1 MSTIL
6 RSEPPEPVTVEGEL
20 EELPPVPPKADRQK
34 QVALYAFLAFFVAVI
49 GCSVWYMVSRRAS
62 TPPPPS
68 APKEVVAAQPVPAV
82 VEPPKTAAVTPA
94 SPAPAKTEPV
104 APAAVASTTAPP
116 PPPAPLPPRA
126 TPLPQGFEQPEPNR
140 AYLQVG
146 SLERGVAEV
155 IAQGLRTRGIQTTI
169 APGVTPIV
177 SRIIVGPFESSA
189 DMEAVNKHLNGLGF
203 RPFPRRFG
211 TEELRKLLAEGAQ
224 TTSTETA
231 SSPPDV
237 RR

>member
-1 MSTIL
+1 MSIEPVGMSTIL
-6 RSEPPEPVTVEGEL
+6 RSEPPEPVTVEGDL

-49 GCSVWYMVSRRAS
+49 GCSIWYMVSRRAS
-62 TPPPPS
+62 NPPP
-68 APKEVVAAQPVPAV
+68 PKEVVAAQPIPAAV
-82 VEPPKTAAVTPA
+82 VEAPKPAVA
-94 SPAPAKTEPV
+94 APAVAEPAKV
-104 APAAVASTTAPP
+104 AVTAPP
-116 PPPAPLPPRA
+116 APQPPAPLPPRA
-126 TPLPQGFEQPEPNR
+126 TPLPQGFEQPEANR

-155 IAQGLRTRGIQTTI
+155 IAQGLRIRGIQTTI

-189 DMEAVNKHLNGLGF
+189 EMEAVNKHLNGLGF

-211 TEELRKLLAEGAQ
+211 SEELRKLLAEGAQ
-224 TTSTETA
+224 STSTAA
-231 SSPPDV
+231 SSSPADV